1 MKRVFVA
8 VLLLTIPLI
17 VHSDDFRKVAV
28 SYHLDVE
35 IVGTDYPRV
44 AWEGGGPLR
53 YKWEQG
59 QGHVLAGDIP
69 PMTQYCP
76 IAIPGYRA
84 VMLAV
89 HGTPGTMALVKFD
102 QERVIVSGL
111 SLDLDV
117 LEGIPSLG
125 VAVPPPNGGRPMLHL
140 VFPDLRMTTGRVAV
154 EEQHLEG
161 KVDSET
167 MSADLVFTTFIP
179 RTGNEELDRLLAG
192 KTVAGRFRIALRNP
206 YQK

>member
-1 MKRVFVA
+1 MMKRVFVA

-28 SYHLDVE
+28 SYHLNVE
-35 IVGTDYPRV
+35 IIDTDYPHI
-44 AWEGGGPLR
+44 AWEGAGPLR

-69 PMTQYCP
+69 SMTQYCP
-76 IAIPGYRA
+76 VAIPGYRA

-89 HGTPGTMALVKFD
+89 HGTPGTMAHVQFNQD
-102 QERVIVSGL
+102 EIIVSGL

-117 LEGIPSLG
+117 LEGIPTLG
-125 VAVPPPNGGRPMLHL
+125 VAVPPPSGARPMLRL
-140 VFPDLRMTTGRVAV
+140 VFPDLRLVS
-154 EEQHLEG
+154 
-161 KVDSET
+161 KKIDSEN
-167 MSADLVFTTFIP
+167 MSVEFEFTTFIP
-179 RTGNEELDRLLAG
+179 RTGNEDLDQRLAS
-192 KTVAGRFRIALRNP
+192 KTVSGRFRIALRNP